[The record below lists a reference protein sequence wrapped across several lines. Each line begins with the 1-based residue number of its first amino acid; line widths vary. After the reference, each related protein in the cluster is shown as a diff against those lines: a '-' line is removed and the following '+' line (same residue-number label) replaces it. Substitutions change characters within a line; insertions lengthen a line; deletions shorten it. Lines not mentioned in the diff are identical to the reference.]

1 MRIAIVGPGA
11 LGGLLAAILH
21 KGMDNSDTL
30 QLLDHNRSRARHIQ
44 SEGLRYE
51 KEGEITRL
59 NVDIFFE
66 PEALDK
72 VDVLFLC
79 VKSYD
84 VQRSLA
90 YCASL
95 LHPDCLVIFMQNG
108 IAHLQQQ
115 EHCNKAAVVF
125 ATTTEGATCM
135 GPGHI
140 RHAGTGQTFLG
151 FHRAPGQH
159 QANLLD
165 GVVTRLGRGGMESA
179 TTVSINTRIWSK
191 LFINVGI
198 NALTA
203 IHGCCNGELL
213 NIAQAREQMEHAI
226 AEARTVAEYEGIDV
240 HSPFEATL
248 HVCKATA
255 QNISS
260 MLQDVRKKR
269 KTEIDA
275 INGAIVALAH
285 KHNIAAP
292 VNSHLVQ
299 QVKAIERTYGV

>member
-11 LGGLLAAILH
+11 LGGLLTAILH
-21 KGMDNSDTL
+21 KGIHKSDTL
-30 QLLDHNRSRARHIQ
+30 QLLDHNRSRAQHIQ
-44 SEGLRYE
+44 NEGLCYE
-51 KEGEITRL
+51 KEGELTRL
-59 NVDIFFE
+59 SIDIFFE
-66 PEALDK
+66 PQAMDE

-84 VQRSLA
+84 VQKSLA

-95 LHPDCLVIFMQNG
+95 LHPGCLVIFMQNG
-108 IAHLQQQ
+108 IGHLQQKK
-115 EHCNKAAVVF
+115 HCNTAAVVF
-125 ATTTEGATCM
+125 ATTTEGATCI

-140 RHAGTGQTFLG
+140 RHAGIGRTFLG
-151 FHRAPGQH
+151 FDLPPGQH
-159 QANLLD
+159 HANLLD
-165 GVVTRLGRGGMESA
+165 GIVNRLGRGGMKSA

-203 IHGCCNGELL
+203 IHDCCNGELL
-213 NIAQAREQMEHAI
+213 NIAQAREHMEKAI
-226 AEARTVAEYEGIDV
+226 AEARAVAESEGIDV
-240 HSPFEATL
+240 HSPFEETL
-248 HVCKATA
+248 HVCEATA
-255 QNISS
+255 HNISS

-275 INGAIVALAH
+275 INGAIVAMAH

-292 VNSHLVQ
+292 VNNHLVQ

>member
-11 LGGLLAAILH
+11 LGGLLTGILH
-21 KGMDNSDTL
+21 KGMDKSDTL
-30 QLLDHNRSRARHIQ
+30 QLLDHNRSRAQHIQ
-44 SEGLRYE
+44 REGLRYE
-51 KEGEITRL
+51 KAGEINRL
-59 NVDIFFE
+59 SVDIFFE
-66 PEALDK
+66 PEALGS

-84 VQRSLA
+84 VQKSLA
-90 YCASL
+90 YCAPL
-95 LHPDCLVIFMQNG
+95 LHPDCLIIFMQNG
-108 IAHLQQQ
+108 IAHLQQKK
-115 EHCNKAAVVF
+115 HCNKAAVVF

-151 FHRAPGQH
+151 FHRAPGLH
-159 QANLLD
+159 HANLLD
-165 GVVTRLGRGGMESA
+165 EVVTRLERGGMESS
-179 TTVSINTRIWSK
+179 TTVSINTGIWSK

-203 IHGCCNGELL
+203 IHDCCNGELL
-213 NIAQAREQMEHAI
+213 NIAQAREHMEKAI
-226 AEARTVAEYEGIDV
+226 AEAQMVAKHEGIDV
-240 HSPFEATL
+240 HSPLETTL
-248 HVCKATA
+248 HVCEATA
-255 QNISS
+255 HNISS

-285 KHNIAAP
+285 KHELAAP

-299 QVKAIERTYGV
+299 QVKAIERAYGV